1 MLTFVTHPDVVISK
15 NLPAPRWPLSERG
28 RARMHQGLR
37 LPWVK
42 QVQAEVRAPCA
53 CRSAPTVLRFSGSG
67 FPCAV

>member
-37 LPWVK
+37 WRRGLRAFLPM
-42 QVQAEVRAPCA
+42 AMRATTMPD
-53 CRSAPTVLRFSGSG
+53 
-67 FPCAV
+67 